1 MASVAVSEASGGWK
15 QTVSSL
21 RSRLSTT
28 VPALALFSAAAP
40 ATETEEAEGR
50 MRERVRSFGSDMRR
64 LRSKSCERV
73 FQRCR
78 RGWSAVTLATAGT
91 AEREE
96 PGESFSNT
104 ATLRCGLLSQL
115 NSYEIKLCNSDSLGG
130 SGPARRGRA
139 GAATR

>member
-78 RGWSAVTLATAGT
+78 RGWSAVTLATAAT

-96 PGESFSNT
+96 PSELELSRLARFEPVIESSSE
-104 ATLRCGLLSQL
+104 G
-115 NSYEIKLCNSDSLGG
+115 
-130 SGPARRGRA
+130 RRVRLPEMEDI
-139 GAATR
+139 RL

>member
-28 VPALALFSAAAP
+28 VPALALFSATATP

-78 RGWSAVTLATAGT
+78 RGWSAVTLATAAT
-91 AEREE
+91 AEKEE

-104 ATLRCGLLSQL
+104 ATLRWVA
-115 NSYEIKLCNSDSLGG
+115 ISLIL
-130 SGPARRGRA
+130 AR
-139 GAATR
+139 T

>member
-1 MASVAVSEASGGWK
+1 MKVQVLGCATMASVAVSEASGGWK

-78 RGWSAVTLATAGT
+78 RGWSAVTLATAAT
-91 AEREE
+91 AEKEE

-104 ATLRCGLLSQL
+104 ATLRWVAISVIL
-115 NSYEIKLCNSDSLGG
+115 
-130 SGPARRGRA
+130 AR
-139 GAATR
+139 T

>member
-28 VPALALFSAAAP
+28 VPALALFSAAPP

-104 ATLRCGLLSQL
+104 ATLRLLSQL
-115 NSYEIKLCNSDSLGG
+115 YSYENKLCNSDSLGG